1 MASEKKEENW
11 FKKHSTEIIAASN
24 IVLVAIT
31 AIYVIITTNLLRIAE
46 DQMMLSSDP
55 NVLIHYGYHPQALS
69 IRDSILSF
77 SIYNMSPT
85 ELINLSLRLKFYT
98 YYIDSLQNE
107 GFIEYNPSPSFE
119 PDSVIQKLGRKS
131 ISDLKFDLSPDYP
144 SLAKTEGYF
153 YFKKSIDSS
162 GHWIKMNLRKG
173 KNFPFRLL
181 VIELIFYRG
190 IDGKKFV
197 RNYFFSISGSPFM
210 LSDAILHQYRD
221 LSEFLNTLK
230 KWSQGLLERDDLL
243 PESWR

>member
-1 MASEKKEENW
+1 
-11 FKKHSTEIIAASN
+11 
-24 IVLVAIT
+24 
-31 AIYVIITTNLLRIAE
+31 
-46 DQMMLSSDP
+46 
-55 NVLIHYGYHPQALS
+55 
-69 IRDSILSF
+69 
-77 SIYNMSPT
+77 MSPT

>member
-1 MASEKKEENW
+1 
-11 FKKHSTEIIAASN
+11 
-24 IVLVAIT
+24 
-31 AIYVIITTNLLRIAE
+31 
-46 DQMMLSSDP
+46 
-55 NVLIHYGYHPQALS
+55 
-69 IRDSILSF
+69 
-77 SIYNMSPT
+77 
-85 ELINLSLRLKFYT
+85 
-98 YYIDSLQNE
+98 
-107 GFIEYNPSPSFE
+107 
-119 PDSVIQKLGRKS
+119 
-131 ISDLKFDLSPDYP
+131 
-144 SLAKTEGYF
+144 
-153 YFKKSIDSS
+153 
-162 GHWIKMNLRKG
+162 MNLRKG